1 MNELFTIGDDHVSF
15 TAPEVVL
22 PLGYQA
28 IAHRFFRHTIPS
40 AYEVEMAIATIED
53 VLQATSALRQVAQ
66 QASCADPYLKEI
78 ARITG
83 SHDMLT
89 QPQIEDVFNRVA
101 DVISGSPKRDGEF
114 PDETG
119 FISYLV
125 IMRELS
131 HHLNIQQI
139 ILV

>member
-1 MNELFTIGDDHVSF
+1 MSGSLLVMIMCASPRPILFYRWDIRPSRIV
-15 TAPEVVL
+15 
-22 PLGYQA
+22 
-28 IAHRFFRHTIPS
+28 FFRHTIPS
-40 AYEVEMAIATIED
+40 AYDVEMAIATIED
-53 VLQATSALRQVAQ
+53 VIQATSVLRQVAQ

-89 QPQIEDVFNRVA
+89 QQQIEDVFNRVA

-114 PDETG
+114 PDEIG

-125 IMRELS
+125 IVRELS

-139 ILV
+139 MLV

>member
-1 MNELFTIGDDHVSF
+1 MNERFTIGDDHVHF
-15 TAPEVVL
+15 TSPDVVL

-40 AYEVEMAIATIED
+40 AYDVEMAIATIED
-53 VLQATSALRQVAQ
+53 VIQATSVLRQVAQ
-66 QASCADPYLKEI
+66 QASCADFYLKEI

-89 QPQIEDVFNRVA
+89 QQQIEDVFNRVA

-114 PDETG
+114 PDDIG

-125 IMRELS
+125 IVRELS
-131 HHLNIQQI
+131 HHLGILQI
-139 ILV
+139 MLV

>member
-1 MNELFTIGDDHVSF
+1 MSGLLLVMIMCASPLPMLFYHWDIRPSRIG
-15 TAPEVVL
+15 
-22 PLGYQA
+22 
-28 IAHRFFRHTIPS
+28 FFRHTIPS
-40 AYEVEMAIATIED
+40 AYDVEMAIATIED
-53 VLQATSALRQVAQ
+53 VIQATSVLRQVAQ

-89 QPQIEDVFNRVA
+89 QQQIEDVFNRVA

-114 PDETG
+114 PDDIG

-125 IMRELS
+125 IVRELS
-131 HHLNIQQI
+131 HHLGILQI
-139 ILV
+139 MLV